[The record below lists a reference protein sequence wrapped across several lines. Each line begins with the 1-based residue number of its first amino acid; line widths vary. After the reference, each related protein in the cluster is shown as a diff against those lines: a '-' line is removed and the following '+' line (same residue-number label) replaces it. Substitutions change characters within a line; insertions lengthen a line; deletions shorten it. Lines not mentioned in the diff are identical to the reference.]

1 MIRAILSLLA
11 NLFSTWASEVAMLT
25 WLAIAFVSA
34 LVEVSIPHFGFAFV
48 GAGAVAAAVMAF
60 FGFSL
65 AMQIGTFV
73 VVLVVSIVGLRSRL
87 VGLMISGK
95 GLPSRTDTLIGLL
108 GQVTQDI
115 DSTLGTGRVNVGGQD
130 WAARSADAI
139 PAGTGVKVAA
149 ADGIILEV
157 TRA

>member
-1 MIRAILSLLA
+1 MIRITLSLLA
-11 NLFSTWASEVAMLT
+11 SLFSAWASEMAMLV
-25 WLAIAFVSA
+25 WLLLAFVST

-48 GAGAVAAAVMAF
+48 GAGAVAAAVVAF
-60 FGFSL
+60 FGFSVP
-65 AMQIGTFV
+65 MQIGTFV
-73 VVLVVSIVGLRSRL
+73 VVLIVSIVSLRSRL
-87 VGLMISGK
+87 LGVLISGK

-115 DSTLGTGRVNVGGQD
+115 DPMLGTGRVNVSGQD
-130 WAARSADAI
+130 WAARSTDAI
-139 PAGTGVKVAA
+139 PVGTRVRVEA